1 MQMANNSKELIDI
14 DNLSAEEVVIEVMR
28 FFGYRRNYQ
37 VAEYFKVTPQ
47 TLSGWIRSGEIPAK
61 HLIRFNAEIVKNNK
75 NTIEL
80 SSNKYKN
87 MNEKIDKNQDY
98 SITNAISIVNRNL
111 KFLISIPL
119 FFITLSSIY
128 VFLIADS
135 VYTSK
140 SKVLPISE
148 DGSASSSFSGFASQ
162 LGINMPL
169 SIGGKVPW
177 DEIYPEILK
186 SSDLLSS
193 MLEEKYKT
201 NRYGSI
207 SLEDILIKE
216 HNLDEYNDL
225 DQKNRVIDRLRQ
237 MIKIGK
243 DRTSPIVNIDVL
255 AFEPL
260 FASKLAKDLIAFI
273 LI

>member
-1 MQMANNSKELIDI
+1 MANNSKELIDI

-111 KFLISIPL
+111 KFLISIS
-119 FFITLSSIY
+119 FITLSSIY

-140 SKVLPISE
+140 SKVLPISRME
-148 DGSASSSFSGFASQ
+148 ARRVAFPVCIAAWDKHAIA
-162 LGINMPL
+162 
-169 SIGGKVPW
+169 IGGKV
-177 DEIYPEILK
+177 L
-186 SSDLLSS
+186 
-193 MLEEKYKT
+193 
-201 NRYGSI
+201 G
-207 SLEDILIKE
+207 
-216 HNLDEYNDL
+216 
-225 DQKNRVIDRLRQ
+225 
-237 MIKIGK
+237 
-243 DRTSPIVNIDVL
+243 
-255 AFEPL
+255 
-260 FASKLAKDLIAFI
+260 
-273 LI
+273 